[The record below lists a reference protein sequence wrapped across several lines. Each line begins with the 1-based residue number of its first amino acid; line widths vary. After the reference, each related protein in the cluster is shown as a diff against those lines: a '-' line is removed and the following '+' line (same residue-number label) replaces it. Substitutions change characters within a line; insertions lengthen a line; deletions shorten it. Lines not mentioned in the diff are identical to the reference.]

1 MPAGARGPFGG
12 GTRPVPPTAGRA
24 AAGGGIVNQLGGQ
37 RNMLG
42 ILSTVFGVITLCCG
56 PCLGFGGHGGTF
68 LFDILPALVAVAT
81 GVMHLQR
88 VKLGRATNKYLATI
102 GIALGV
108 VGLVLAICLAATTSG
123 VRWHND
129 IS

>member
-1 MPAGARGPFGG
+1 MPPGAGG
-12 GTRPVPPTAGRA
+12 A
-24 AAGGGIVNQLGGQ
+24 AARPSGGIVNQLGGQ

-42 ILSTVFGVITLCCG
+42 IVSTVFGVIALCCG

-68 LFDILPALVAVAT
+68 LFDILPAVVAIGT

-88 VKLGRATNKYLATI
+88 IKQGQATNKNLATI

-108 VGLVLAICLAATTSG
+108 VGLVLAICLAATNSG

-129 IS
+129 IT

>member
-1 MPAGARGPFGG
+1 MPP
-12 GTRPVPPTAGRA
+12 
-24 AAGGGIVNQLGGQ
+24 AAGGAGAGAGIVNQLGGQ
-37 RNMLG
+37 QNMLG

-68 LFDILPALVAVAT
+68 LFDILPALVAIAT

-88 VKLGRATNKYLATI
+88 IKQGRATNKNLATI

-108 VGLVLAICLAATTSG
+108 VGLVLAICLAATNSG
-123 VRWHND
+123 IRWHND
-129 IS
+129 IT